1 MAKLKIKNF
10 GPITQGFTE
19 DDGFMEITP
28 VTVVCGEQA
37 SGKSS
42 VAKLY
47 AYFSW
52 LEKAFARMDYTI
64 PSFTTE
70 EFIELSKNQQIQEY
84 FRDETYLEYQGTL
97 FSFIYSDKTIKY
109 SSRIDSITKETPD
122 YYRPKIMYISSERN
136 ILSTLEDVENVR
148 KVPVMLSLL
157 LDEYKKAKK
166 ASATG
171 VFTLPVSNIELKYDK
186 NTENTYV
193 LKGDSVVNILNAS
206 SGIQSVAPM
215 SVVSRYLSETTL
227 AESKKDLQN
236 LSYTERR
243 FIRDWIAHNTNM
255 PEQMIETF
263 DKAILQNTDELI
275 KSIPSFAKYL
285 NYYFNRCFI
294 NIVEEPEQNL
304 YPTSQEKVLYELLE
318 CANVSPLNSLFVTTH
333 SPYIISYLTLAIK
346 AAELKN
352 KNCPVEKLAEIVP
365 EKAMVEGKNCTVFEI
380 KDGTINKLKTYGAGL
395 PSDSNYLNNL
405 LEETNK
411 KFDRLLDLQEEYE

>member
-19 DDGFMEITP
+19 NDGFMEITP

-109 SSRIDSITKETPD
+109 SSGINSRTKEDPD

-157 LDEYKKAKK
+157 LDEYKKVVC
-166 ASATG
+166 TDG
-171 VFTLPVSNIELKYDK
+171 V
-186 NTENTYV
+186 
-193 LKGDSVVNILNAS
+193 
-206 SGIQSVAPM
+206 
-215 SVVSRYLSETTL
+215 
-227 AESKKDLQN
+227 
-236 LSYTERR
+236 ER
-243 FIRDWIAHNTNM
+243 
-255 PEQMIETF
+255 
-263 DKAILQNTDELI
+263 K
-275 KSIPSFAKYL
+275 
-285 NYYFNRCFI
+285 
-294 NIVEEPEQNL
+294 
-304 YPTSQEKVLYELLE
+304 
-318 CANVSPLNSLFVTTH
+318 
-333 SPYIISYLTLAIK
+333 
-346 AAELKN
+346 
-352 KNCPVEKLAEIVP
+352 
-365 EKAMVEGKNCTVFEI
+365 
-380 KDGTINKLKTYGAGL
+380 
-395 PSDSNYLNNL
+395 
-405 LEETNK
+405 
-411 KFDRLLDLQEEYE
+411 